1 MCADFAPL
9 PVLAVGASCARRA
22 PPRAAVGGLAPAA
35 GALRLRGGADRDDM
49 QHSLAALE
57 QVCAHVLCLSLAA
70 RTRVQRSRETM
81 TPTCCPGTRDRDR
94 DASRSAVPR
103 QIMHKTA
110 ELTNILSSLEKERSA
125 CVDPKAC
132 FPTLKTLNPCLVL
145 ALCILLAKP

>member
-1 MCADFAPL
+1 ML
-9 PVLAVGASCARRA
+9 S
-22 PPRAAVGGLAPAA
+22 PAA

-81 TPTCCPGTRDRDR
+81 TPTRCPGTRDR

-132 FPTLKTLNPCLVL
+132 FPTLITLNPCLVL
-145 ALCILLAKP
+145 ALCILLANPELYTLNPKP